1 MTQKIAV
8 AIIHGIGKQDRT
20 FAQKITDALNVRC
33 RDVCGEDVI
42 IESVHWAPVLQAE
55 EDELQLRL
63 EQGGRMNFP
72 RLRGF
77 AIDFVADAL
86 AYQPAPDDRAAYDGI
101 HRVFAQAIH
110 RLAEQAGPTAPLCI
124 IAHSLG
130 SIIASNYLYDLQIE
144 PFRPIISGIVKE
156 CIGDTP
162 VEHGETL
169 ALLYTLG
176 SPIALW
182 SLRYRNFGKP
192 IQVPAPQLEQYYP
205 SLRGE
210 WVNFYDR
217 DDVVGFPIKTLNEK
231 YREVVT
237 EDREVNSGR
246 MLVDLTPLS
255 HMGYWTDRDIVG
267 PIADALNRVWETI
280 NPSL

>member
-8 AIIHGIGKQDRT
+8 AIIHGIGKQDPT
-20 FAQKITDALNVRC
+20 FAKKITDALNLRC

-86 AYQPAPDDRAAYDGI
+86 AYQPAPDDRSAYDGI

-110 RLAEQAGPTAPLCI
+110 RLVEQTGPTAPLCI

-130 SIIASNYLYDLQIE
+130 SIIASNYIYDLQIE

-162 VEHGETL
+162 IERGETL

-192 IQVPAPQLEQYYP
+192 IQVPASQLPQYYP
-205 SLRGE
+205 DLRGE

-246 MLVDLTPLS
+246 MLADLTPLS

-267 PIADALNRVWETI
+267 PIADALNRVWENI

>member
-1 MTQKIAV
+1 MAQKIAV
-8 AIIHGIGKQDRT
+8 AIVHGIGKQDPT

-33 RDVCGEDVI
+33 RDVCGEDVV

-86 AYQPAPDDRAAYDGI
+86 AYQPAPDDRSAYDGI

-110 RLAEQAGPTAPLCI
+110 RLVEQTGPTAPLCI

-130 SIIASNYLYDLQIE
+130 SIIASNYIYDLQIE

-162 VEHGETL
+162 IERGETL

-192 IQVPAPQLEQYYP
+192 IQVPASQLPQYYP
-205 SLRGE
+205 DLRGE

-246 MLVDLTPLS
+246 MLADLTPLS
-255 HMGYWTDRDIVG
+255 HIGYWTDRDIVG